1 MLFRANVRY
10 GYNLAVSLFG
20 GTTPLVITALM
31 DTFDKNV
38 MVPAY
43 YTMGAALVGVIAVAC
58 MKETAQQPLEGSPP
72 AVSTKEEALEL
83 IASQTPEP
91 RF

>member
-1 MLFRANVRY
+1 M
-10 GYNLAVSLFG
+10 
-20 GTTPLVITALM
+20 ITALM
-31 DTFDKNV
+31 DAFDKNV

-72 AVSTKEEALEL
+72 SVATKEEAVEL
-83 IASQTPEP
+83 ITAQTQEP